1 MFVLQRYRNIAIYE
15 NVFLLKYRNI
25 AIFNIYVGYMDKQEI
40 NNGLIERLEQL
51 MEYKSLNQRSLSK
64 EIGFS
69 YSTLN
74 KYCNKKS
81 NTIDFE
87 LIYRLVSHFS
97 DIDTNWLIQGTGEML
112 LTSEQPTD
120 SSESDRLSKLID
132 TIAFQQDTINNLQR
146 RIKEL
151 EAELIIA
158 NNERKIG

>member
-1 MFVLQRYRNIAIYE
+1 
-15 NVFLLKYRNI
+15 
-25 AIFNIYVGYMDKQEI
+25 MDKQEI

-87 LIYRLVSHFS
+87 FIYRLASHFS

-112 LTSEQPTD
+112 LTSEQPTA

>member
-1 MFVLQRYRNIAIYE
+1 
-15 NVFLLKYRNI
+15 
-25 AIFNIYVGYMDKQEI
+25 MDKQEI

-64 EIGFS
+64 EIGSS

-87 LIYRLVSHFS
+87 LIYRLASHFS

-112 LTSEQPTD
+112 LTSEQPTA
-120 SSESDRLSKLID
+120 SNENDRLSKLID
-132 TIAFQQDTINNLQR
+132 TIAFQQDTINNLHG

-151 EAELIIA
+151 ETTNKRLETQVALY
-158 NNERKIG
+158 IGKQIV

>member
-1 MFVLQRYRNIAIYE
+1 
-15 NVFLLKYRNI
+15 
-25 AIFNIYVGYMDKQEI
+25 MDKQEI

-87 LIYRLVSHFS
+87 LIYRLASNFS

-112 LTSEQPTD
+112 LTSEQQTA
-120 SSESDRLSKLID
+120 SNESDRLSKLID
-132 TIAFQQDTINNLQR
+132 TIAFQQDTIKNLQA
-146 RIKEL
+146 RINEL
-151 EAELIIA
+151 ETINKRLETQVALYLGKQIV
-158 NNERKIG
+158 

>member
-1 MFVLQRYRNIAIYE
+1 
-15 NVFLLKYRNI
+15 
-25 AIFNIYVGYMDKQEI
+25 MDKQEI

-87 LIYRLVSHFS
+87 LIYRLASNFS

-112 LTSEQPTD
+112 LTSEQPTA
-120 SSESDRLSKLID
+120 SNESDRLSKLID

-146 RIKEL
+146 KIKEL

>member
-1 MFVLQRYRNIAIYE
+1 
-15 NVFLLKYRNI
+15 
-25 AIFNIYVGYMDKQEI
+25 MDKQEI

-69 YSTLN
+69 YSKLN

-87 LIYRLVSHFS
+87 LIYRLASHFS

-112 LTSEQPTD
+112 LTSEQPTA
-120 SSESDRLSKLID
+120 SNENDRLSKLID
-132 TIAFQQDTINNLQR
+132 TIAFQQDTINNLHG

-151 EAELIIA
+151 ETTNKRLETQVALY
-158 NNERKIG
+158 IGKQIV

>member
-1 MFVLQRYRNIAIYE
+1 MKMFSCK
-15 NVFLLKYRNI
+15 KYRNI

-87 LIYRLVSHFS
+87 LIYRLASHFS

-112 LTSEQPTD
+112 LTSEQPTA
-120 SSESDRLSKLID
+120 SNENDRLSKLID
-132 TIAFQQDTINNLQR
+132 TIAFQQDTINNLHG

-151 EAELIIA
+151 ETTNKRLETQVALY
-158 NNERKIG
+158 IGKQIV

>member
-1 MFVLQRYRNIAIYE
+1 
-15 NVFLLKYRNI
+15 
-25 AIFNIYVGYMDKQEI
+25 MDKQEI

-120 SSESDRLSKLID
+120 SSENDRLSKLID

>member
-1 MFVLQRYRNIAIYE
+1 
-15 NVFLLKYRNI
+15 
-25 AIFNIYVGYMDKQEI
+25 MDKQEI

-120 SSESDRLSKLID
+120 SNESDRLSKLID

-151 EAELIIA
+151 ETIEKKSIIF
-158 NNERKIG
+158 

>member
-1 MFVLQRYRNIAIYE
+1 M
-15 NVFLLKYRNI
+15 

-87 LIYRLVSHFS
+87 LIYRLASHFS

-112 LTSEQPTD
+112 LTSEQPTA
-120 SSESDRLSKLID
+120 SNENDRLSKLID
-132 TIAFQQDTINNLQR
+132 TIAFQQDTINNLHG

-151 EAELIIA
+151 ETTNKRLETQVALY
-158 NNERKIG
+158 IGKQIV

>member
-1 MFVLQRYRNIAIYE
+1 
-15 NVFLLKYRNI
+15 
-25 AIFNIYVGYMDKQEI
+25 MDKQEI

-87 LIYRLVSHFS
+87 LIYRLASNFS

-112 LTSEQPTD
+112 LTSEQPTA
-120 SSESDRLSKLID
+120 SNENDRLSKLID
-132 TIAFQQDTINNLQR
+132 TIAFQQDTINNLHG

-151 EAELIIA
+151 ETTNKRLETQVALY
-158 NNERKIG
+158 IGKQIV

>member
-1 MFVLQRYRNIAIYE
+1 
-15 NVFLLKYRNI
+15 
-25 AIFNIYVGYMDKQEI
+25 MDKQEI

-87 LIYRLVSHFS
+87 LIYRLASHFS
-97 DIDTNWLIQGTGEML
+97 DIDTKWLIQGTGEML

-120 SSESDRLSKLID
+120 SNESDRLSKLID

-146 RIKEL
+146 KIKEL

-158 NNERKIG
+158 NNQRKIG

>member
-1 MFVLQRYRNIAIYE
+1 
-15 NVFLLKYRNI
+15 
-25 AIFNIYVGYMDKQEI
+25 MDKQEI

-87 LIYRLVSHFS
+87 LIYRLASNFS

-120 SSESDRLSKLID
+120 SNENDRLSKLID
-132 TIAFQQDTINNLQR
+132 TIAFQQDTINNLQA
-146 RIKEL
+146 RINEL
-151 EAELIIA
+151 ETINKRLETQVALYLGKQIV
-158 NNERKIG
+158 

>member
-1 MFVLQRYRNIAIYE
+1 
-15 NVFLLKYRNI
+15 
-25 AIFNIYVGYMDKQEI
+25 MDKQEI

-87 LIYRLVSHFS
+87 LIYRLASNFS

-120 SSESDRLSKLID
+120 SNESDRLSKLID

-158 NNERKIG
+158 NNQRKIG